1 MARAGDF
8 APRAFAHPEDSVPEA
23 LSITAS
29 SFDPALLSL
38 PWSTPLGEWPSSAIV
53 SLPKGL
59 SRHLVRFSSLSG
71 RVIAV
76 KETTEEMARREY
88 DMLGNL
94 HRLDVPCVER
104 VAVIAGRW
112 APPPGGSAQREAMRG
127 ERRGENDEGA
137 PLPAALVTAHLK
149 FSLPYRALFT
159 QVLRPDTATRLV
171 DALAALLVRLHNVG
185 FFWGDVS
192 LSNTLF
198 RRDAGA
204 FAAYLVDAETG
215 ELHEQ
220 GLTPGQRE
228 HDLDVARTNIAGE
241 IMDLEAGGRLE
252 GGVDAIAIADGIVSS
267 YRSLWSA
274 LTDEETF
281 GASESWRLTER
292 VQRLNDLGFD
302 IDEMSIQTT
311 ADGTKV
317 SIQPKV
323 VDAGHHQRRLIRLTG
338 LDVEENQARRLLNDL
353 DEFRARISR
362 LGSDEEMV
370 AHEWLTRVFE
380 PVVKAIPYELR
391 AKLEPAEVFHQVLEH
406 RWYMS
411 QAQGQSVPL
420 AETLTSYIDTV
431 LRHRRDEAQVMGPPT
446 ETVGIPIITA
456 PVPIDDEADAV
467 DWRDLV

>member
-1 MARAGDF
+1 M
-8 APRAFAHPEDSVPEA
+8 PSA

-29 SFDPALLSL
+29 SVDPGLLTL
-38 PWSTPLGEWPSSAIV
+38 PWSTPLADWPSQTIV

-59 SRHLVRFSSLSG
+59 SRHLVRFANLSN
-71 RVIAV
+71 RVVAI
-76 KETTEEMARREY
+76 KETTAEMARREY
-88 DMLGNL
+88 EMLGNL
-94 HRLDVPCVER
+94 ARLDVPCVSR
-104 VAVIAGRW
+104 IAVIAGRTDDD
-112 APPPGGSAQREAMRG
+112 GK
-127 ERRGENDEGA
+127 

-159 QVLRPDTATRLV
+159 QVLRPDTASRLV
-171 DALAALLVRLHNVG
+171 DALALLLVRLHNVG

-215 ELHEQ
+215 ELHES
-220 GLTPGQRE
+220 GLTRGQRE

-252 GGVDAIAIADGIVSS
+252 GGVDAVAIADGIVSS
-267 YRSLWSA
+267 YHALWAA
-274 LTDEETF
+274 LTDRETF
-281 GASESWRLTER
+281 AANESWRITER

-302 IDEMSIQTT
+302 IGEMSIEAT
-311 ADGTKV
+311 DNGTRV

-323 VDAGHHQRRLIRLTG
+323 VDAGHHQRRLLRLTG

-353 DEFRARISR
+353 DEFAARVSR
-362 LGSDEEMV
+362 LGSDEDMV

-380 PVVKAIPYELR
+380 PVVKAIPWDLR

-406 RWYMS
+406 RWYIS
-411 QAQGQSVPL
+411 QSRGRSVPL
-420 AETLTSYIDTV
+420 AETLTSYIENV
-431 LRHRRDEAQVMGPPT
+431 LRHRRDEATVVGPET
-446 ETVGIPIITA
+446 ETLSVMTSTSAIP
-456 PVPIDDEADAV
+456 VQDDDDETV
-467 DWRDLV
+467 YWRDLV

>member
-1 MARAGDF
+1 M
-8 APRAFAHPEDSVPEA
+8 PES

-29 SFDPALLSL
+29 SVDPGLLSL
-38 PWSTPLGEWPSSAIV
+38 PWATPLADWPSSNIV
-53 SLPKGL
+53 FLPKGI
-59 SRHLVRFSSLSG
+59 SRHLVRFANLSG
-71 RVIAV
+71 RVVAI
-76 KETTEEMARREY
+76 KETTQAMARREY

-94 HRLDVPCVER
+94 HRLQAPCVER
-104 VAVIAGRW
+104 VAVIAGR
-112 APPPGGSAQREAMRG
+112 ADAAG
-127 ERRGENDEGA
+127 E
-137 PLPAALVTAHLK
+137 PLPAALVTAHLR

-159 QVLRPDTATRLV
+159 QVLRPHTATRLV
-171 DALAALLVRLHNVG
+171 DALAVLLVRLHNVG

-198 RRDAGA
+198 RRDAGE

-215 ELHEQ
+215 ELHEG
-220 GLTPGQRE
+220 GLTVGQRE
-228 HDLDVARTNIAGE
+228 HDLEIARVNIAGE

-252 GGVDAIAIADGIVSS
+252 GGLDAVEIAEGIVSS
-267 YRSLWSA
+267 YRSLWDA
-274 LTDEETF
+274 LTGSESFAVD
-281 GASESWRLTER
+281 ESWRITER
-292 VQRLNDLGFD
+292 VQRLNALGFD
-302 IDEMSIQTT
+302 IGEMSMKTT
-311 ADGTKV
+311 PDGTRV

-323 VDAGHHQRRLIRLTG
+323 VDAGHHQRRLLRLTG

-380 PVVKAIPYELR
+380 PIVMAIPFDLR

-411 QAQGQSVPL
+411 QARGRSVPI
-420 AETLTSYIDTV
+420 AEALTSYVDDV
-431 LRHRRDEAQVMGPPT
+431 LRHRRDEATVMGPPT
-446 ETVGIPIITA
+446 DTMSLPVVTGAVATVG
-456 PVPIDDEADAV
+456 DDEEETV

>member
-1 MARAGDF
+1 MSD
-8 APRAFAHPEDSVPEA
+8 A

-29 SFDPALLSL
+29 SVDPGLLTL
-38 PWSTPLGEWPSSAIV
+38 PWSTPLGEWPSNHIV
-53 SLPKGL
+53 FLPKGI
-59 SRHLVRFSSLSG
+59 SRHLVRFANLSG
-71 RVIAV
+71 RVVAI
-76 KETTEEMARREY
+76 KETTEAMARREY

-94 HRLDVPCVER
+94 ARLDVPCVER
-104 VAVIAGRW
+104 VAVIAGRTD
-112 APPPGGSAQREAMRG
+112 AAG
-127 ERRGENDEGA
+127 D

-171 DALAALLVRLHNVG
+171 DALALLLVRLHNVG

-215 ELHEQ
+215 ELHES
-220 GLTPGQRE
+220 GLTPGQRA

-252 GGVDAIAIADGIVSS
+252 GGVDAIAIADGIVSA
-267 YRSLWSA
+267 YHSLWAA
-274 LTDEETF
+274 LTDEESF
-281 GASESWRLTER
+281 RADEAWRLTQR

-302 IDEMSIQTT
+302 IGEMSIQTT
-311 ADGTKV
+311 ADGTRV

-323 VDAGHHQRRLIRLTG
+323 VDAGHHQRRLLRLTG

-353 DEFRARISR
+353 DEFRVRVSR
-362 LGSDEEMV
+362 LGDDEEMA

-380 PVVKAIPYELR
+380 PVVKAIPWDLR
-391 AKLEPAEVFHQVLEH
+391 AKLEPAEVFHQLLEH
-406 RWYMS
+406 RWYLS
-411 QAQGQSVPL
+411 QAKGKSVPL
-420 AETLTSYIDTV
+420 AEALSSYIDNV
-431 LRHRRDEAQVMGPPT
+431 LRHRRDEATLMGPPT
-446 ETVGIPIITA
+446 ETVSLPVITSSS
-456 PVPIDDEADAV
+456 PVLDDDEDDDI

>member
-1 MARAGDF
+1 M
-8 APRAFAHPEDSVPEA
+8 SSTQ
-23 LSITAS
+23 LSIPAS
-29 SFDPALLSL
+29 TVDPGLLTL
-38 PWSTPLGEWPSSAIV
+38 PWSVPLVEWPSETIV
-53 SLPKGL
+53 SLPKGI
-59 SRHLVRFSSLSG
+59 SRHTVRFASLSG
-71 RVIAV
+71 RVVAI

-94 HRLDVPCVER
+94 DRLDAPCVDR
-104 VAVIAGRW
+104 VAVIAGR
-112 APPPGGSAQREAMRG
+112 RDEDG
-127 ERRGENDEGA
+127 E
-137 PLPAALVTAHLK
+137 PLPAALVTSHLK

-159 QVLRPDTATRLV
+159 QVLRPTTATRLV
-171 DALAALLVRLHNVG
+171 DALAVLLVRLHNVG

-215 ELHEQ
+215 ELHEN

-252 GGVDAIAIADGIVSS
+252 GGVDAVEIADGIMSA
-267 YRSLWSA
+267 YRSLWRE
-274 LTDEETF
+274 LTEIETF
-281 GASESWRLTER
+281 EAREAWRITER
-292 VQRLNDLGFD
+292 VERLNELGFD
-302 IDEMSIQTT
+302 IGEMSMQTT
-311 ADGTKV
+311 ADGTRV

-353 DEFRARISR
+353 DEFHARGSRA
-362 LGSDEEMV
+362 GDDEEMV

-380 PVVKAIPYELR
+380 PVIRAIPFDLR
-391 AKLEPAEVFHQVLEH
+391 SKLEPAEVYHQFLEH

-411 QAQGQSVPL
+411 QARGQSVPV
-420 AETLTSYIDTV
+420 AEAVTSYIDDV
-431 LRHRRDEAQVMGPPT
+431 LRFRRDEATVMGPPT
-446 ETVGIPIITA
+446 DTLAIPIVT
-456 PVPIDDEADAV
+456 DAV
-467 DWRDLV
+467 PVTRSPSTGPTDWRDLV

>member
-1 MARAGDF
+1 MDTT
-8 APRAFAHPEDSVPEA
+8 

-29 SFDPALLSL
+29 SIDPGLLAL
-38 PWSTPLGEWPSSAIV
+38 PWSTPLDEWRSDHIV

-59 SRHLVRFSSLSG
+59 SRHLVRFANLSG

-76 KETTEEMARREY
+76 KETTAEMARREY
-88 DMLGNL
+88 EMLGML
-94 HRLDVPCVER
+94 ARIDVPCVER
-104 VAVIAGRW
+104 VAVIDGRRT
-112 APPPGGSAQREAMRG
+112 PKG
-127 ERRGENDEGA
+127 E

-159 QVLRPDTATRLV
+159 QTLRPDTAGRLV
-171 DALAALLVRLHNVG
+171 DALAALLVRLHTVG

-215 ELHEQ
+215 ELHEG
-220 GLTPGQRE
+220 GLTRGQRE

-252 GGVDAIAIADGIVSS
+252 GGVDAVAIADGIVSS
-267 YRSLWSA
+267 YHSLWAA
-274 LTDEETF
+274 LTDLETF
-281 GASESWRLTER
+281 AANEAWHITER

-302 IDEMSIQTT
+302 IDEMTIEQA
-311 ADGTKV
+311 ADGTRV
-317 SIQPKV
+317 AIQPKV
-323 VDAGHHQRRLIRLTG
+323 VDAGHHQRRLLRLTG
-338 LDVEENQARRLLNDL
+338 LDVEENQARRLLNDM
-353 DEFRARISR
+353 DEFRARVSR
-362 LGSDEEMV
+362 LGSDEDMV

-380 PVVKAIPYELR
+380 PVVKAIPWDLR
-391 AKLEPAEVFHQVLEH
+391 SKLEPAEVFHQVLEH

-411 QAQGQSVPL
+411 QARGQSVPI
-420 AETLTSYIDTV
+420 AEVLSSYVDTV
-431 LRHRRDEAQVMGPPT
+431 LRHRRDEATLMGPPT
-446 ETVGIPIITA
+446 ETMSIPVITSA
-456 PVPIDDEADAV
+456 IGTIDDDDDDI

>member
-1 MARAGDF
+1 MVT
-8 APRAFAHPEDSVPEA
+8 S

-29 SFDPALLSL
+29 SVDAGLLAL
-38 PWSTPLGEWPSSAIV
+38 PWSTPLGEWPSETIV

-59 SRHLVRFSSLSG
+59 SRHLVRFANLSG
-71 RVIAV
+71 RVVAV
-76 KETTEEMARREY
+76 KETTAEMARREY
-88 DMLGNL
+88 EMLGSL
-94 HRLDVPCVER
+94 ARLDVPCVGR
-104 VAVIAGRW
+104 VAVIDGRRS
-112 APPPGGSAQREAMRG
+112 PKG
-127 ERRGENDEGA
+127 E

-159 QVLRPDTATRLV
+159 QVLRPDTANRLV
-171 DALAALLVRLHNVG
+171 DALAVLLVRLHTVG

-215 ELHEQ
+215 ELHES
-220 GLTPGQRE
+220 GLTRGQRE

-252 GGVDAIAIADGIVSS
+252 GGIDAVAIADGIMSS
-267 YRSLWSA
+267 YRSLWNE
-274 LTDEETF
+274 LTKTEVFAADET
-281 GASESWRLTER
+281 WRITER
-292 VQRLNDLGFD
+292 VQRLNGLGFD
-302 IDEMSIQTT
+302 IGEMSIDGT
-311 ADGTKV
+311 ADGATV
-317 SIQPKV
+317 LIQPKV
-323 VDAGHHQRRLIRLTG
+323 VDAGHHQRRLLRLTG
-338 LDVEENQARRLLNDL
+338 LDVQENQARRLLNDM
-353 DEFRARISR
+353 DEFAARVSR

-380 PVVKAIPYELR
+380 PVIKAIPWDLR

-411 QAQGQSVPL
+411 QARGRSIPI
-420 AETLTSYIDTV
+420 AEVLSSYIDDV
-431 LRHRRDEAQVMGPPT
+431 LRHRRDEATVMGPPT
-446 ETVGIPIITA
+446 ETSALPVITGDV
-456 PVPIDDEADAV
+456 PVSEADEDV

>member
-1 MARAGDF
+1 MV
-8 APRAFAHPEDSVPEA
+8 DS

-29 SFDPALLSL
+29 AVDPGLLTL
-38 PWSTPLGEWPSSAIV
+38 PWSTPLADWPSNHIV
-53 SLPKGL
+53 FLPKGI
-59 SRHLVRFSSLSG
+59 SRHLVRFATLSG
-71 RVIAV
+71 RVVAI

-94 HRLDVPCVER
+94 HRLDAPCVER
-104 VAVIAGRW
+104 VAVIAGRTD
-112 APPPGGSAQREAMRG
+112 AAG
-127 ERRGENDEGA
+127 E
-137 PLPAALVTAHLK
+137 PLPAALVTSHLR

-171 DALAALLVRLHNVG
+171 DALALLLVRLHNVG

-215 ELHEQ
+215 ELHES
-220 GLTPGQRE
+220 GLTAGQRA

-252 GGVDAIAIADGIVSS
+252 GGVDAIAIADGIMES
-267 YRSLWSA
+267 YRSLWGA
-274 LTDEETF
+274 LTDTETF
-281 GASESWRLTER
+281 QSDEIWHITER
-292 VQRLNDLGFD
+292 VHRLNDLGFD
-302 IDEMSIQTT
+302 IGEMSIDTT
-311 ADGTKV
+311 RDGTRV

-323 VDAGHHQRRLIRLTG
+323 VDAGHHQRRLLRLTG

-353 DEFRARISR
+353 DEYRARVSR
-362 LGSDEEMV
+362 LGADEEMV

-380 PVVKAIPYELR
+380 PVVKAIPFEYR

-411 QAQGQSVPL
+411 QERGRSVPL
-420 AETLTSYIDTV
+420 AEVLTSYIDDV
-431 LRHRRDEAQVMGPPT
+431 LRHRRDEATVMGPPT
-446 ETVGIPIITA
+446 ETTGIPVITGELA
-456 PVPIDDEADAV
+456 LADGEEEEV

>member
-1 MARAGDF
+1 MPD
-8 APRAFAHPEDSVPEA
+8 A

-29 SFDPALLSL
+29 SVDPGLLAL
-38 PWSTPLGEWPSSAIV
+38 PWSTPLGDWPSNTIV
-53 SLPKGL
+53 YLPKGI
-59 SRHLVRFSSLSG
+59 SRHLVRFANLSG
-71 RVIAV
+71 RVVAI
-76 KETTEEMARREY
+76 KETTAEMARREY

-94 HRLDVPCVER
+94 ARLDVPCVER
-104 VAVIAGRW
+104 VAVIDGRRTPAG
-112 APPPGGSAQREAMRG
+112 E
-127 ERRGENDEGA
+127 

-215 ELHEQ
+215 ELHET

-228 HDLDVARTNIAGE
+228 HDLEVARTNIAGE

-267 YRSLWSA
+267 YRSLWAA
-274 LTDEETF
+274 LTDTETF
-281 GASESWRLTER
+281 GADEAWRLTER
-292 VQRLNDLGFD
+292 VQRLNALGFD
-302 IDEMSIQTT
+302 IGEMSIQSQ
-311 ADGTKV
+311 ADGTRV

-323 VDAGHHQRRLIRLTG
+323 VDAGHHQRRLLRLTG

-353 DEFRARISR
+353 DEFRVRISR
-362 LGSDEEMV
+362 LGDDEEMA

-380 PVVKAIPYELR
+380 PVVKAVPWDLR
-391 AKLEPAEVFHQVLEH
+391 AKLEPAELFHQVLEH

-411 QAQGQSVPL
+411 QAQGRSVPL
-420 AETLTSYIDTV
+420 AEALSNYVDEV
-431 LRHRRDEAQVMGPPT
+431 LRHRRDEATLMAPST
-446 ETVGIPIITA
+446 ETVSLPVVTAAIPA
-456 PVPIDDEADAV
+456 LDEEEEAI

>member
-1 MARAGDF
+1 M
-8 APRAFAHPEDSVPEA
+8 PEY

-29 SFDPALLSL
+29 DIDPGLLSL
-38 PWSTPLGEWPSSAIV
+38 PWSLPLSDWPSSSIV
-53 SLPKGL
+53 YLPKGL
-59 SRHLVRFSSLSG
+59 SRHLVRFANLSG
-71 RVIAV
+71 RVVAI

-94 HRLDVPCVER
+94 ARLDVPCVER
-104 VAVIAGRW
+104 VAVIGGRRD
-112 APPPGGSAQREAMRG
+112 AA
-127 ERRGENDEGA
+127 GA

-159 QVLRPDTATRLV
+159 QVLRPHTATRLV
-171 DALAALLVRLHNVG
+171 DALAVLLVRLHNVG

-215 ELHEQ
+215 ELHES

-241 IMDLEAGGRLE
+241 IMDLAAGGRLE
-252 GGVDAIAIADGIVSS
+252 GGIDAVAVADGILSS
-267 YRSLWSA
+267 YRSLWAA
-274 LTDEETF
+274 LTDQESF
-281 GASESWRLTER
+281 SASESWRITER
-292 VQRLNDLGFD
+292 VHKLNALGFD
-302 IDEMSIQTT
+302 IGEMSISTT
-311 ADGTKV
+311 GDGTRV
-317 SIQPKV
+317 AIRPKV
-323 VDAGHHQRRLIRLTG
+323 VDAGHHQRRLLRLTG

-353 DEFRARISR
+353 DEFRARAAR
-362 LGSDEEMV
+362 PGQDEDMV
-370 AHEWLTRVFE
+370 AHEWLTRIFE
-380 PVVKAIPYELR
+380 PVVTSIPFDLR

-411 QAQGQSVPL
+411 QARGASVPL
-420 AETLTSYIDTV
+420 AEVVSSYIDDV
-431 LRHRRDEAQVMGPPT
+431 LRHRRDEATVMGPPT
-446 ETVGIPIITA
+446 ETMSL
-456 PVPIDDEADAV
+456 PVIRLNDDDEDDDGSDEI

>member
-1 MARAGDF
+1 
-8 APRAFAHPEDSVPEA
+8 VPSA

-29 SFDPALLSL
+29 SVDPGLLTL
-38 PWSTPLGEWPSSAIV
+38 PWSTPLADWPSQTIV

-59 SRHLVRFSSLSG
+59 SRHLVRFANLSN
-71 RVIAV
+71 RVVAI
-76 KETTEEMARREY
+76 KETTAEMARREY
-88 DMLGNL
+88 EMLGNL
-94 HRLDVPCVER
+94 ARLDVPCVSR
-104 VAVIAGRW
+104 IAVIAGRTDDD
-112 APPPGGSAQREAMRG
+112 GK
-127 ERRGENDEGA
+127 

-159 QVLRPDTATRLV
+159 QVLRPDTASRLV
-171 DALAALLVRLHNVG
+171 DALALLLVRLHNVG

-215 ELHEQ
+215 ELHES
-220 GLTPGQRE
+220 GLTRGQRE

-252 GGVDAIAIADGIVSS
+252 GGVDAVAIADGIVSS
-267 YRSLWSA
+267 YHALWAA
-274 LTDEETF
+274 LTDRETF
-281 GASESWRLTER
+281 AANESWRITER

-302 IDEMSIQTT
+302 IGEMSIEAT
-311 ADGTKV
+311 DNGTRV

-323 VDAGHHQRRLIRLTG
+323 VDAGHHQRRLLRLTG

-353 DEFRARISR
+353 DEFAARVSR
-362 LGSDEEMV
+362 LGSDEDMV

-380 PVVKAIPYELR
+380 PVVKAIPWDLR

-406 RWYMS
+406 RWYIS
-411 QAQGQSVPL
+411 QSRGRSVPL
-420 AETLTSYIDTV
+420 AETLTSYIENV
-431 LRHRRDEAQVMGPPT
+431 LRHRRDEATVVGPET
-446 ETVGIPIITA
+446 ETLSVMTSTSAIP
-456 PVPIDDEADAV
+456 VQDDDDETV

>member
-1 MARAGDF
+1 M
-8 APRAFAHPEDSVPEA
+8 PTS

-29 SFDPALLSL
+29 SIDAGLLAL
-38 PWSTPLGEWPSSAIV
+38 PWSTPLDAWKSEYIV

-59 SRHLVRFSSLSG
+59 SRHLVRFANLSG
-71 RVIAV
+71 RVVAV
-76 KETTEEMARREY
+76 KETTGEMARREY
-88 DMLGNL
+88 EMLGML
-94 HRLDVPCVER
+94 ARLDVPCVDR
-104 VAVIAGRW
+104 VAVIEGRRT
-112 APPPGGSAQREAMRG
+112 SKG
-127 ERRGENDEGA
+127 E

-159 QVLRPDTATRLV
+159 QTLRPDTAGRLV
-171 DALAALLVRLHNVG
+171 DALAALLVRLHTVG

-215 ELHEQ
+215 ELHES
-220 GLTPGQRE
+220 GLTRGQRE

-252 GGVDAIAIADGIVSS
+252 GGVDAVAIADGIVSS
-267 YRSLWSA
+267 YHSLWAA
-274 LTDEETF
+274 LTDQ
-281 GASESWRLTER
+281 ESFAANEAWHITER

-302 IDEMSIQTT
+302 IGEMSIDTT
-311 ADGTKV
+311 ADGTRL

-323 VDAGHHQRRLIRLTG
+323 VDAGHHQRRLLRLTG
-338 LDVEENQARRLLNDL
+338 LDVEENQARRLLNDM
-353 DEFRARISR
+353 DEFSARVSR
-362 LGSDEEMV
+362 LGSDEDMV

-380 PVVKAIPYELR
+380 PVVKAIPWDLR
-391 AKLEPAEVFHQVLEH
+391 SKLEPAEVFHQVLEH

-411 QAQGQSVPL
+411 QARGQAVPI
-420 AETLTSYIDTV
+420 AEVLSSYVDTV
-431 LRHRRDEAQVMGPPT
+431 LRHRRDEATLMGPPT
-446 ETVGIPIITA
+446 ETVSIPIITGA
-456 PVPIDDEADAV
+456 IDTSDDDEAV

>member
-1 MARAGDF
+1 MADAR
-8 APRAFAHPEDSVPEA
+8 PMTS

-29 SFDPALLSL
+29 SIDAGLLAL
-38 PWSTPLGEWPSSAIV
+38 PWATPLDAWKSDHIV

-59 SRHLVRFSSLSG
+59 SRHLVRFANLSG
-71 RVIAV
+71 RVVAV
-76 KETTEEMARREY
+76 KETTGEMARREY
-88 DMLGNL
+88 EMLGML
-94 HRLDVPCVER
+94 ARLDVPCVER
-104 VAVIAGRW
+104 VAVIDGRRT
-112 APPPGGSAQREAMRG
+112 PKG
-127 ERRGENDEGA
+127 E

-159 QVLRPDTATRLV
+159 QTLRPDTAGRLV
-171 DALAALLVRLHNVG
+171 DALAALLVRLHTVG

-215 ELHEQ
+215 ELHEG
-220 GLTPGQRE
+220 GLTRGQRE

-252 GGVDAIAIADGIVSS
+252 GGMDAVAIADGIMSS
-267 YRSLWSA
+267 YRSLWA
-274 LTDEETF
+274 TLTDQETF
-281 GASESWRLTER
+281 AAGEAWHITEH

-302 IDEMSIQTT
+302 IGEMSIEATP
-311 ADGTKV
+311 DGTKV
-317 SIQPKV
+317 RIQPKV
-323 VDAGHHQRRLIRLTG
+323 VDAGHHQRRLLRLTG
-338 LDVEENQARRLLNDL
+338 LDVEENQARRLLNDM
-353 DEFRARISR
+353 DEFKARVSR
-362 LGSDEEMV
+362 LGSDEDMV

-380 PVVKAIPYELR
+380 PVVKAIPWDLR

-411 QAQGQSVPL
+411 QARGQSVPI
-420 AETLTSYIDTV
+420 AEVLSSYVDTV
-431 LRHRRDEAQVMGPPT
+431 LRHRRDEATLMGPPT
-446 ETVGIPIITA
+446 ETVSIPIITGA
-456 PVPIDDEADAV
+456 VDTRDEDDDV

>member
-1 MARAGDF
+1 MPD
-8 APRAFAHPEDSVPEA
+8 A

-29 SFDPALLSL
+29 RVDPGLLTL
-38 PWSTPLGEWPSSAIV
+38 PWSTTLADWPSKDIV
-53 SLPKGL
+53 YLPKGI
-59 SRHLVRFSSLSG
+59 SRHLVRFANLSG
-71 RVIAV
+71 RVVAI
-76 KETTEEMARREY
+76 KETTEQMARREY

-94 HRLDVPCVER
+94 DRLDVPCVQR
-104 VAVIAGRW
+104 VAVIAGRTD
-112 APPPGGSAQREAMRG
+112 AS
-127 ERRGENDEGA
+127 GA

-215 ELHEQ
+215 ELHES
-220 GLTPGQRE
+220 GLTPGQRA

-267 YRSLWSA
+267 YHSLWAA
-274 LTDEETF
+274 LTDKETF
-281 GASESWRLTER
+281 GADEAWRITER

-302 IDEMSIQTT
+302 IGEMSIKTT
-311 ADGTKV
+311 ADGTSV

-362 LGSDEEMV
+362 LGDEEMV

-380 PVVKAIPYELR
+380 PVVKAIPWDLR

-411 QAQGQSVPL
+411 QARGRSVPL
-420 AETLTSYIDTV
+420 AEVLTSYIDEV
-431 LRHRRDEAQVMGPPT
+431 LRHRRDEATLMGPPT
-446 ETVGIPIITA
+446 ETVSLSVITA
-456 PVPIDDEADAV
+456 SAPVVDDDEDDEI